1 MVKKGTDMK
10 KNAVLFFFK
19 SLLKSILVIV
29 SILAVGVISYKVSY
43 QYLSKQL
50 EEGKLDVQEKELESI
65 LDQAKTDEI
74 SKNLIYVVNDKQ
86 MITHMMLEICNTK
99 TNNMDYITIPTN
111 ADYTIPAKMY
121 QKLCVVDEEI
131 PQIVR
136 LSKLRRYFS
145 DLEDAEAYGYAE
157 LIMEKLLKTD
167 ISYFTVISQEI
178 YDLHYQ
184 EQKMTTQYAKVLD
197 GSGQS
202 ASASPSPGEQ
212 AQQYNSSVT
221 MKVTVLSDSFTNQL
235 KDIAGDETKIMAYIK
250 DQYNQD
256 GIQSNLTVYNK
267 IGYIE
272 SYMKLDSSL
281 YHYWALPGEYN
292 GKLFTVD
299 TASASKFISDIENV
313 TETYTTPQSEEKS
326 VPVKKQVSS
335 KGKKIIILNGSKIS
349 GLAAAKQ
356 KTLVDAG
363 YTVPKVGDYTQ
374 EVLTRTKI
382 IVSKKKWGAD
392 LTTYFKDPQLVV
404 GQTPDG
410 YDIEIILGTVDAN

>member
-50 EEGKLDVQEKELESI
+50 EAGKLDVQEKELESI

-99 TNNMDYITIPTN
+99 TNNMDYITIPIN

-221 MKVTVLSDSFTNQL
+221 MKVMVLSDSFTNQL
-235 KDIAGDETKIMAYIK
+235 KDIAGDETKIMGGIGICGRALCCNTYLSEFAPVSIK
-250 DQYNQD
+250 MAKEQ
-256 GIQSNLTVYNK
+256 NL
-267 IGYIE
+267 
-272 SYMKLDSSL
+272 SL
-281 YHYWALPGEYN
+281 NP
-292 GKLFTVD
+292 T
-299 TASASKFISDIENV
+299 
-313 TETYTTPQSEEKS
+313 
-326 VPVKKQVSS
+326 
-335 KGKKIIILNGSKIS
+335 KIS
-349 GLAAAKQ
+349 GVCGRLMCCLKNEEE
-356 KTLVDAG
+356 TYEYLNSRLPG
-363 YTVPKVGDYTQ
+363 IGDRVT
-374 EVLTRTKI
+374 
-382 IVSKKKWGAD
+382 
-392 LTTYFKDPQLVV
+392 
-404 GQTPDG
+404 
-410 YDIEIILGTVDAN
+410 TVDGLKGEVSSVNVLRQMVKVLVEVDDEKELREYPVDELKFRPRRRKENIKLSAKELKELSALEDKGGKSKIDDTK

>member
-50 EEGKLDVQEKELESI
+50 EAGKLDVQEKELESI

-184 EQKMTTQYAKVLD
+184 EQKMTTQYAKVLE

-202 ASASPSPGEQ
+202 ASASPSPSEQ

-221 MKVTVLSDSFTNQL
+221 MKVMVLSDSFTNQL

-272 SYMKLDSSL
+272 SYMKMDSSL

-326 VPVKKQVSS
+326 VPAKKQVSS

-382 IVSKKKWGAD
+382 IVSKKKWG
-392 LTTYFKDPQLVV
+392 L
-404 GQTPDG
+404 
-410 YDIEIILGTVDAN
+410 I

>member
-50 EEGKLDVQEKELESI
+50 EAGKLDVQEKELESI

-99 TNNMDYITIPTN
+99 TNNMDYITIPIN

-202 ASASPSPGEQ
+202 ASGI
-212 AQQYNSSVT
+212 T
-221 MKVTVLSDSFTNQL
+221 FT
-235 KDIAGDETKIMAYIK
+235 
-250 DQYNQD
+250 
-256 GIQSNLTVYNK
+256 
-267 IGYIE
+267 
-272 SYMKLDSSL
+272 
-281 YHYWALPGEYN
+281 
-292 GKLFTVD
+292 
-299 TASASKFISDIENV
+299 
-313 TETYTTPQSEEKS
+313 
-326 VPVKKQVSS
+326 
-335 KGKKIIILNGSKIS
+335 
-349 GLAAAKQ
+349 
-356 KTLVDAG
+356 
-363 YTVPKVGDYTQ
+363 
-374 EVLTRTKI
+374 R
-382 IVSKKKWGAD
+382 
-392 LTTYFKDPQLVV
+392 
-404 GQTPDG
+404 
-410 YDIEIILGTVDAN
+410 

>member
-50 EEGKLDVQEKELESI
+50 EAGKLDVQEKELESI

-221 MKVTVLSDSFTNQL
+221 MKVMVLSDSFTNQL

-272 SYMKLDSSL
+272 SYMKMDSSL

-299 TASASKFISDIENV
+299 TASASKIISDIENV

-326 VPVKKQVSS
+326 VPAKKQVSS

-363 YTVPKVGDYTQ
+363 YTCLLYTSPSPRDV
-374 EVLTRTKI
+374 EESRMP
-382 IVSKKKWGAD
+382 SSA
-392 LTTYFKDPQLVV
+392 
-404 GQTPDG
+404 
-410 YDIEIILGTVDAN
+410 

>member
-50 EEGKLDVQEKELESI
+50 EAGKLDVQEKELESI

-202 ASASPSPGEQ
+202 ASASPSPSEQ

-221 MKVTVLSDSFTNQL
+221 MKVMVLSDSFTNQL

-272 SYMKLDSSL
+272 SYMKMDSSL

-326 VPVKKQVSS
+326 VPAKKQVSS

-382 IVSKKKWGAD
+382 IVSKKKWG
-392 LTTYFKDPQLVV
+392 L
-404 GQTPDG
+404 
-410 YDIEIILGTVDAN
+410 I

>member
-29 SILAVGVISYKVSY
+29 SILVVGVISYKVSY

-167 ISYFTVISQEI
+167 ISYFTVISQGI

-272 SYMKLDSSL
+272 SYMKMDSSL

-326 VPVKKQVSS
+326 VPAKKQVSS

-404 GQTPDG
+404 GQTLDG

>member
-111 ADYTIPAKMY
+111 TDYTIPAKMY

-167 ISYFTVISQEI
+167 ISYFTVISQGI

-272 SYMKLDSSL
+272 SYMKMDSSL

-326 VPVKKQVSS
+326 VPAKKQVSS

-356 KTLVDAG
+356 
-363 YTVPKVGDYTQ
+363 
-374 EVLTRTKI
+374 I

>member
-50 EEGKLDVQEKELESI
+50 EAGKLDVQEKELESI

-202 ASASPSPGEQ
+202 ASASPSPSEQ

-221 MKVTVLSDSFTNQL
+221 MKVMVLSDSFTNQL

-272 SYMKLDSSL
+272 SYMKMDSSL

-326 VPVKKQVSS
+326 VPAKKQVSS

-349 GLAAAKQ
+349 GWQQPSRRHLWMPAILCRR
-356 KTLVDAG
+356 LV
-363 YTVPKVGDYTQ
+363 
-374 EVLTRTKI
+374 I
-382 IVSKKKWGAD
+382 IHRR
-392 LTTYFKDPQLVV
+392 F
-404 GQTPDG
+404 
-410 YDIEIILGTVDAN
+410 

>member
-1 MVKKGTDMK
+1 
-10 KNAVLFFFK
+10 
-19 SLLKSILVIV
+19 
-29 SILAVGVISYKVSY
+29 
-43 QYLSKQL
+43 
-50 EEGKLDVQEKELESI
+50 
-65 LDQAKTDEI
+65 
-74 SKNLIYVVNDKQ
+74 
-86 MITHMMLEICNTK
+86 
-99 TNNMDYITIPTN
+99 
-111 ADYTIPAKMY
+111 MY

-221 MKVTVLSDSFTNQL
+221 MKVMVLSDSFTNQL

-272 SYMKLDSSL
+272 SYMKMDSSL

-292 GKLFTVD
+292 GKLFKVD

-326 VPVKKQVSS
+326 VPAKKQVSS

-356 KTLVDAG
+356 KTLADAG

>member
-1 MVKKGTDMK
+1 
-10 KNAVLFFFK
+10 
-19 SLLKSILVIV
+19 
-29 SILAVGVISYKVSY
+29 
-43 QYLSKQL
+43 
-50 EEGKLDVQEKELESI
+50 
-65 LDQAKTDEI
+65 
-74 SKNLIYVVNDKQ
+74 
-86 MITHMMLEICNTK
+86 
-99 TNNMDYITIPTN
+99 
-111 ADYTIPAKMY
+111 MY

-202 ASASPSPGEQ
+202 ASASPSPSEQ

-235 KDIAGDETKIMAYIK
+235 KDIVGDETKIMAYIK

-267 IGYIE
+267 IC
-272 SYMKLDSSL
+272 LL
-281 YHYWALPGEYN
+281 Y
-292 GKLFTVD
+292 T
-299 TASASKFISDIENV
+299 SD
-313 TETYTTPQSEEKS
+313 
-326 VPVKKQVSS
+326 
-335 KGKKIIILNGSKIS
+335 
-349 GLAAAKQ
+349 AA
-356 KTLVDAG
+356 D
-363 YTVPKVGDYTQ
+363 
-374 EVLTRTKI
+374 E
-382 IVSKKKWGAD
+382 
-392 LTTYFKDPQLVV
+392 
-404 GQTPDG
+404 
-410 YDIEIILGTVDAN
+410 